1 MPRDPLA
8 WQPLLCH
15 VPEGPFRTLSAS
27 LVLQGWVTLCQGAAP
42 RWLLGVGP
50 SWPPARGVLDAG
62 AVAAMA
68 QEAMSCSRMGS
79 AVVTR

>member
-1 MPRDPLA
+1 MARNPLA
-8 WQPLLCH
+8 WQPLLRH
-15 VPEGPFRTLSAS
+15 APEGTFSTLSAS

-42 RWLLGVGP
+42 RWPLGVGP
-50 SWPPARGVLDAG
+50 SWPPARGVLEVG